1 MQQQLTVSG
10 LLRYLKNRLDN
21 DNNIQ
26 RIYVAGEISNYHR
39 HFSGHL
45 YFTLKDEHAAISC
58 VMFKSATSTLRF
70 EPKTGDKVIVFGS
83 VSIFEASGQ
92 MQLYVQRITLD
103 GLGDLYA
110 RYEALKKK
118 LAEEG
123 KFDPEHKKT
132 LSTSYPE
139 KIAVLVGDKSAAMSD
154 IKTAFARRW
163 PLCKVTYYPV
173 LVQGSE
179 APADIINRLDQVDE
193 MGYDAIIIARGG
205 GSFEDLFCFNDE
217 ALVNK
222 VYQAKTFIVSGVGHE
237 QDFTLLDFVADLRA
251 ATPTAAVEL
260 ITPKIDEVFAMIED
274 LQDSMYQQ
282 LLNLLDNRR
291 MSYDLYT
298 TRLLHYQQI
307 LRSIANNIDNDIESI
322 KSSILH
328 KIGRYSDRL
337 ELYDTTMLSKLDLK
351 LNNERLL
358 LKRLNTLLEAYNAEN
373 VLKRGYSL
381 VFQDEKIV
389 KRKAELKKE
398 VFQLRFADGSIDA
411 IERD

>member
-1 MQQQLTVSG
+1 M
-10 LLRYLKNRLDN
+10 
-21 DNNIQ
+21 
-26 RIYVAGEISNYHR
+26 
-39 HFSGHL
+39 
-45 YFTLKDEHAAISC
+45 
-58 VMFKSATSTLRF
+58 
-70 EPKTGDKVIVFGS
+70 
-83 VSIFEASGQ
+83 
-92 MQLYVQRITLD
+92 
-103 GLGDLYA
+103 
-110 RYEALKKK
+110 
-118 LAEEG
+118 
-123 KFDPEHKKT
+123 
-132 LSTSYPE
+132 
-139 KIAVLVGDKSAAMSD
+139 
-154 IKTAFARRW
+154 
-163 PLCKVTYYPV
+163 
-173 LVQGSE
+173 
-179 APADIINRLDQVDE
+179 
-193 MGYDAIIIARGG
+193 
-205 GSFEDLFCFNDE
+205 LFR
-217 ALVNK
+217 
-222 VYQAKTFIVSGVGHE
+222 S
-237 QDFTLLDFVADLRA
+237 
-251 ATPTAAVEL
+251 
-260 ITPKIDEVFAMIED
+260 
-274 LQDSMYQQ
+274 DSMYQQ